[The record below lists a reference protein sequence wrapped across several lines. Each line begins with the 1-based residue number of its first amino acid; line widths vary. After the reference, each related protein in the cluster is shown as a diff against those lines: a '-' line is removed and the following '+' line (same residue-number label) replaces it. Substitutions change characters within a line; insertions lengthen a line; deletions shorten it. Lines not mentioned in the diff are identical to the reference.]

1 MAAARE
7 AAAPAA
13 AAAEPAEAL
22 YRKLSPGPGRPAREV
37 ALHQRARIHGAMVEI
52 VGERGYRAV
61 TVRELARLAGV
72 STRAFYEHFDGKEDC
87 FLRTY
92 ELVVQR
98 AAGRIVAAQRGEHD
112 WEARL
117 QCAFSA
123 FADEIESKPHAG
135 RLALVETLAVGP
147 SALEQMRRAEGMFEA
162 MVGESFSKAPDEVA
176 TPALIVKGI
185 VAGVGG
191 VARTRLLED
200 GERQL
205 PDIAEELMEWALS
218 YRCEAAA
225 EIGGLD
231 GGTKS
236 QTGAGRE
243 SEASA
248 GAERE
253 SDGTLGDERALILSA
268 VAKLAAADGYWQ
280 LTVPR
285 IRSAAGVSRR
295 SFDAQFESVEDCFLA
310 ALELRVERAL
320 SQAKRAYVEAPSWPL
335 GIHRALGALCDRIAR
350 DPVLG
355 RLGFAEAFAPGLDS
369 MRRRESI
376 MTSISALFRESAPAE
391 LRPTELMAEASVAA
405 IWGILH
411 YYVGSGQAQRLGQ
424 VVPVLSYLA
433 LAPALGASVA
443 ADALLRERSPL
454 ALQPVQ

>member
-1 MAAARE
+1 MAAAPE

-13 AAAEPAEAL
+13 AVAEPSEAL

-98 AAGRIVAAQRGEHD
+98 AAGRIVAAQRGECD
-112 WEARL
+112 WEGRL

-123 FADEIESKPHAG
+123 FAEEIEGRPHAG

-162 MVGESFSKAPDEVA
+162 MLGESFSKAPDEVE

-185 VAGVGG
+185 VAGLGG

-200 GERQL
+200 GEREL

-218 YRCEAAA
+218 YRCPAAA
-225 EIGGLD
+225 EIEGFDSGPMPA
-231 GGTKS
+231 S
-236 QTGAGRE
+236 AGE
-243 SEASA
+243 SEAFA
-248 GAERE
+248 GAE
-253 SDGTLGDERALILSA
+253 SDGMLGDERALILSA

-295 SFDAQFESVEDCFLA
+295 SFDAQFESVEECFLA

-320 SQAKRAYVEAPSWPL
+320 TQAKRAYVEAPSWPL

-376 MTSISALFRESAPAE
+376 MASISALFRESAPAE
-391 LRPTELMAEASVAA
+391 LRPSELTAEASVAA

-433 LAPALGASVA
+433 LAPALGAPVA

>member
-1 MAAARE
+1 M
-7 AAAPAA
+7 
-13 AAAEPAEAL
+13 
-22 YRKLSPGPGRPAREV
+22 
-37 ALHQRARIHGAMVEI
+37 IEI

-92 ELVVQR
+92 EVVVQR
-98 AAGRIVAAQRGEHD
+98 AAGRIVAAQRGERD
-112 WEARL
+112 WEERL
-117 QCAFSA
+117 QVAFSA
-123 FADEIESKPHAG
+123 FADEIEGKPHAG
-135 RLALVETLAVGP
+135 RLALVEALAVGP

-162 MVGESFSKAPDEVA
+162 MVGESFSQAPDEVA

-200 GERQL
+200 GEEEL
-205 PDIAEELMEWALS
+205 PNLAEELVEWALS
-218 YRCEAAA
+218 YRCEATA
-225 EIGGLD
+225 EIGGID
-231 GGTKS
+231 GGPMS
-236 QTGAGRE
+236 MSIAGE
-243 SEASA
+243 SETSA

-253 SDGTLGDERALILSA
+253 SDGALGDERALILSA

-320 SQAKRAYVEAPSWPL
+320 SQAKRAYIEAPSWPL

-355 RLGFAEAFAPGLDS
+355 RLGFSEAFAPGLDS

-376 MTSISALFRESAPAE
+376 MASISALFRESAPTE
-391 LRPTELMAEASVAA
+391 LRPSELTAEASVAA

-424 VVPVLSYLA
+424 IVPVLSYLA
-433 LAPALGASVA
+433 LAPALGAPVA
-443 ADALLRERSPL
+443 ADALLKER
-454 ALQPVQ
+454 

>member
-7 AAAPAA
+7 AAAPVATA
-13 AAAEPAEAL
+13 DEPSEAL

-92 ELVVQR
+92 EVVVQR
-98 AAGRIVAAQRGEHD
+98 AAGRIVAAQRGERD
-112 WEARL
+112 WEPRL

-123 FADEIESKPHAG
+123 FAEEIEGKPHAG

-147 SALEQMRRAEGMFEA
+147 LALEQMRRAEGMFEA
-162 MVGESFSKAPDEVA
+162 MVGESFAKAPDEVA

-200 GERQL
+200 GEREL

-231 GGTKS
+231 SGPAPSSPAGGL
-236 QTGAGRE
+236 
-243 SEASA
+243 EASA
-248 GAERE
+248 AAERE

-268 VAKLAAADGYWQ
+268 VAKLAATDGYWQ

-376 MTSISALFRESAPAE
+376 MASISALFRESAPAE
-391 LRPTELMAEASVAA
+391 LRPSELTAEASVAA

-433 LAPALGASVA
+433 LAPALGAPVA